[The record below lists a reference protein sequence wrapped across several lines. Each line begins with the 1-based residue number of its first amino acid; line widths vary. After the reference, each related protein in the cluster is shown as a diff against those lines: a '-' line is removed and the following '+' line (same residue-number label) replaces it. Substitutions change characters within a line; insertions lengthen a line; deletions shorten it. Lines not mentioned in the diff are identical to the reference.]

1 MSETTH
7 PPASEAVSRALEAA
21 QLATDAAH
29 EAEAVILARA
39 EATAAMDRTA
49 RRSTILAGVAGGAA
63 LISLLAG
70 TAIWWRA
77 AGDLR
82 DAAAVQASASAAFVE
97 RLAEMNS
104 ALDRMEAAE
113 LALTAGE
120 DSLAAGLAQ
129 IAQMLTARLPEP
141 AADADADVT
150 ADVTAGADL
159 PGADRFTMQIDALRA
174 DILAAIAE
182 AEMSMAERMVQL
194 AATMPATPPAATLV
208 PRPSPV
214 AGASGA
220 GTAPAATRPATR
232 PEGAARRAAP
242 PAQPNPFR
250 YP

>member
-1 MSETTH
+1 MTETTH

-77 AGDLR
+77 AADLR

-141 AADADADVT
+141 AADAGVT